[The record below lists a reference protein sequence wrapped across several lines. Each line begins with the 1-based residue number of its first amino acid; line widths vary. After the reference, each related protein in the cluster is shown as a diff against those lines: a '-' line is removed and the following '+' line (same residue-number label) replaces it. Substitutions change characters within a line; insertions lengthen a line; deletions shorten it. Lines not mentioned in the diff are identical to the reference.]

1 MVSLLP
7 LLRNPQAK
15 LARQTLYRHSPH
27 YCTRMTPASAVR
39 HGDWKLVHYYENN
52 KMELFNLQ
60 DDPGETK
67 EMAAALPGQ
76 VRTLRSK
83 LDTWRQATAANEPVS
98 NPDWRPARK

>member
-1 MVSLLP
+1 MRVRLP

-15 LARQTLYRHSPH
+15 LAHQTLYRHYPH
-27 YCTRMTPASAVR
+27 YYTRITPASAVH
-39 HGDWKLVHYYENN
+39 HGDWKLVHHYENN
-52 KMELFNLQ
+52 KMERFHLQ

-67 EMAAALPGQ
+67 EMAAALPGH

-83 LDTWRQATAANEPVS
+83 LDTWRQATAANKPVS